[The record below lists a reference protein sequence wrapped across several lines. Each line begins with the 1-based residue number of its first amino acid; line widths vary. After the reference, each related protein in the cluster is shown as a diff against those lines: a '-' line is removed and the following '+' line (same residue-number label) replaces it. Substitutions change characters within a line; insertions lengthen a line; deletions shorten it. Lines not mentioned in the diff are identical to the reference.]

1 MSTTIIRPAS
11 RAPSHT
17 TTTERIEPL
26 YLDHR
31 FARQLIRASAPQLAA
46 DSIAIQAAL
55 WIAHLVVSAMYAPVA
70 NHFLPFTLGVQT
82 AFLVVCTTIGLY
94 PGVGMHPAKELQLLF
109 RAVNLANL
117 LVAFGLLVIS
127 KWYSHYAIAL
137 AVSYPLQLALIPPL
151 RGLSKSIALK
161 LKLNIPFLYFGELHR
176 IYEAQKELNRFGWAR
191 MHPVGRLHPPH
202 ENWKSPKNYSTSNRG
217 ALSAFCDGVPRLDTP
232 EEMVAK
238 ARAEGVFLLVVAGPA
253 EDESWAQH
261 GTEFES
267 AFPQVV
273 YVNPEPSSLKIGASV
288 VSWGICDGFK
298 IEDALLMP
306 GRRMVKRALDILVTA
321 TLIFALVPVFLAVAF
336 AVWLTSEGPVIYGHS
351 RIGYR
356 GRSFKAW
363 KFRTMVKNA
372 DKVLED
378 YLYAHPELQEEWELN
393 QKLKNDPR
401 ITRVGRILRK
411 TSLDEL
417 PQLFNV
423 LAGHMSLVGPRPIVN
438 SEIAKYGTC
447 FASYLRVV
455 PGITGLWQIS
465 GRNNTTYA
473 ERLKYD
479 SYYVH
484 NWSPWLDYYILLRTV
499 KTVLKCE
506 GAY

>member
-1 MSTTIIRPAS
+1 MSIATKPLS
-11 RAPSHT
+11 LAPPGT
-17 TTTERIEPL
+17 YADLIEPI
-26 YLDHR
+26 YSDQR
-31 FARQLIRASAPQLAA
+31 FARQLFRASVPQVVA
-46 DSIAIQAAL
+46 DCAAIQISL
-55 WIAHLVVSAMYAPVA
+55 WGGYVISSLFQPPVA
-70 NHFLPFTLGVQT
+70 NHFPLFALIVQLV
-82 AFLVVCTTIGLY
+82 FLVISLTIGLY
-94 PGVGMHPAKELQLLF
+94 PGVGMHPAKELQYVF
-109 RAVNLANL
+109 RAVNLTCMVVALSL
-117 LVAFGLLVIS
+117 LVVS
-127 KWYSHYAIAL
+127 RWYSAYAMAL
-137 AVSYPLQLALIPPL
+137 VASYPLQLLLLPPL
-151 RGLSKSIALK
+151 RGLAKTAALK
-161 LKLNIPFLYFGELHR
+161 FGMSIPFVYYGELKR
-176 IYEAQKELNRFGWAR
+176 VFEAQRELNRFGWAR
-191 MHPVGRLHPPH
+191 MHPVGRLHPPQ
-202 ENWKSPKNYSTSNRG
+202 EEFRDSTFAPDVASAAFNKFRDTVNRYE
-217 ALSAFCDGVPRLDTP
+217 TP
-232 EEMVAK
+232 GELVRF
-238 ARAEGVFLLVVAGPA
+238 ARKEGVFLLVVAGQADGDTNMVGAA
-253 EDESWAQH
+253 ELQ
-261 GTEFES
+261 S

-288 VSWGICDGFK
+288 VSWGICDGLK
-298 IEDALLMP
+298 VEDALLMP
-306 GRRMVKRALDILVTA
+306 GRRVVKRFFDTLVTSIV
-321 TLIFALVPVFLAVAF
+321 IFVFAPVFLAVAF
-336 AVWLTSEGPVIYGHS
+336 AVWATSEGPVIFGHS

-363 KFRTMVKNA
+363 KFRTMVVNS
-372 DKVLED
+372 DEVLREH
-378 YLYAHPELQEEWELN
+378 LAAHPEDRSEWERD

-423 LAGHMSLVGPRPIVN
+423 LAGHMSLVGPRPIVTA
-438 SEIAKYGTC
+438 EITKYGDC

-473 ERLKYD
+473 ERLRYD